1 MKRVLLPF
9 PAQAAL
15 AAALADPLGARVG
28 RLDWRRF
35 PDGESLVAI
44 DTELGDTDVA
54 IVCSLHRPDEHA
66 LALRF
71 AADTAREF
79 GARSVGLIAPYLGY
93 LRQDA
98 RFAEGQALSAQL
110 FARFLDASFDWLVTV
125 DPHLHRIPSLAGL
138 FAIPT
143 QRVTAG
149 AAVADWLRA
158 QVPDAVLVGPDAE
171 SEQWVSEIAARAGLP
186 WQVLEKARRGDREV
200 VVSVPAPLPPG
211 RRVVLVDDIAST
223 GRTLLAALACVGNGE
238 RPPVCIVTHAVFA
251 EDAYERLRA
260 TGARVVSTDT
270 IPHESN
276 GISIAASLA
285 TAAAA
290 CFSADE
296 AEAEDAADWFD
307 GESAS

>member
-9 PAQAAL
+9 PAQAPL

-35 PDGESLVAI
+35 PDGESLVTI
-44 DTELGDTDVA
+44 DTELGDADVA
-54 IVCSLHRPDEHA
+54 IVCSLHRPDELA

-79 GARSVGLIAPYLGY
+79 GARSVGLVAPYLGY

-98 RFAEGQALSAQL
+98 RFADGQALSAQL

-125 DPHLHRIPSLAGL
+125 DPHLHRIPSLSGL

-149 AAVADWLRA
+149 PAVADWLRA

-186 WQVLEKARRGDREV
+186 WQVLEKTRRGDREV
-200 VVSVPAPLPPG
+200 VVGAPAPLPAG

-223 GRTLLAALACVGNGE
+223 GRTLLAALACVGSGE
-238 RPPVCIVTHAVFA
+238 RPPICIVTHAIFA

-276 GISIAASLA
+276 GISVAALL
-285 TAAAA
+285 AAAA
-290 CFSADE
+290 GQCFSADE
-296 AEAEDAADWFD
+296 AEDEDATGWFD